1 MVTNIREEACWP
13 HSLFSFFSS
22 KKMEICL
29 LGFLFF
35 RSPLFTLRLLKAAKS
50 GQVRQSAAKL
60 QAKEEEELAQ
70 GMPS

>member
-1 MVTNIREEACWP
+1 
-13 HSLFSFFSS
+13 
-22 KKMEICL
+22 MEICL